1 MDKEPQIFKIIQLDA
16 LLATVQSYKDD
27 AWRLG
32 QMCATAENET
42 VELLYT
48 FIKKDELENLEIHV
62 AVDAVVPSISSTYL
76 EAFFY
81 ENEVHD
87 LFGIGFS
94 GVAIDYMGKF
104 YKTSIATPQNP
115 KSAAAVEAA
124 RKAGV
129 GIDIKQV
136 SEEGEEE

>member
-1 MDKEPQIFKIIQLDA
+1 MDKEPQVFKIIPLDA
-16 LLATVQSYKDD
+16 LLTTVQQYKTDN
-27 AWRLG
+27 WRLG
-32 QMCATAENET
+32 QMCATAEETT

-48 FIKKDELENLEIHV
+48 FIKKDELENLEIHIPE
-62 AVDAVVPSISSTYL
+62 DALVPSISSTYL

-81 ENEVHD
+81 ENEIHD
-87 LFGIGFS
+87 LFGVGFS
-94 GVAIDYMGKF
+94 GVAIDYVGKF

-129 GIDIKQV
+129 AIDVKQII
-136 SEEGEEE
+136 EEGGEE